1 MTDSKDLQ
9 VKEKREMSSP
19 AEQTTPGFVF
29 TPEVDILETEDAI
42 TLLADMPGVISE
54 DLDIDLRE
62 NTLTLSGVVQP
73 FEAPDEEDVIVEYEI
88 GKYYRQF
95 SISEVI
101 DQSKIEALLN
111 DGVLRL
117 TLPKAEKAK
126 PKKIAIKGA

>member
-1 MTDSKDLQ
+1 MTDSKDIQ
-9 VKEKREMSSP
+9 VKEKREVSSP

-42 TLLADMPGVISE
+42 TLLADMPGVSSK

-62 NTLTLSGVVQP
+62 NTLTLSGLVQP
-73 FEAPDEEDVIVEYEI
+73 FEAADEEDVIVEYEI

-95 SISEVI
+95 TISEVI

-117 TLPKAEKAK
+117 TLPKAEKAR
-126 PKKIAIKGA
+126 PRKIPITAA